1 MFQLAIFDT
10 DLTESV
16 SILYYSLGE
25 SKRVFNTLNY
35 NNVIRNE
42 KYQFYWLINQNC
54 ANKIKFAWSTST
66 CSPLKSTTK
75 TVAVEPCKQN

>member
-16 SILYYSLGE
+16 SILNFSLGV
-25 SKRVFNTLNY
+25 SKRVFYTL
-35 NNVIRNE
+35 IRNE
-42 KYQFYWLINQNC
+42 KYQFYWLINENC

-75 TVAVEPCKQN
+75 TVAVESCKQN